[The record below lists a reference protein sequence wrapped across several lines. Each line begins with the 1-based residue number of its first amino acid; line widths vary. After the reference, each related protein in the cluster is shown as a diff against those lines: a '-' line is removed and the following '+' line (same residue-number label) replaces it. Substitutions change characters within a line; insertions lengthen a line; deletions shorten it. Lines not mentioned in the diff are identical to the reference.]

1 MPQLQSV
8 REFLDHFAPPI
19 LAESWDNTGLLAG
32 DPVMEVRRVM
42 TCLTITPDTAAEAI
56 AQQAD
61 LIVSHHPLPFRPLQK
76 LVTETTPGRLVWE
89 LLTHRIAI
97 YSPHTSFD
105 SALHGI
111 NQSLADGL
119 ELVETQPLVVPAD
132 APPGT
137 GTGRIGRV
145 QPVQSLRTMA
155 DRLKRFLVLP
165 GLQFVGS
172 LEMPIERVAIAC
184 GAAGELLTPARNA
197 GCQLLVLGETNLHTC
212 LEAQA
217 TGVALLLPGHFASER
232 FAVEDLA
239 ERLGAQFS
247 ELEVWASSVER
258 DPLNWF

>member
-32 DPVMEVRRVM
+32 DPGMDVHRVM

-105 SALHGI
+105 SALYGI

-119 ELVETQPLVVPAD
+119 GLIDTQPLIVPAD

-137 GTGRIGRV
+137 GTGRLGRV
-145 QPVQSLRTMA
+145 QPEVSLRAMA
-155 DRLKRFLVLP
+155 ERLKRFLVLP
-165 GLQFVGS
+165 GLQYVGP
-172 LEMPIERVAIAC
+172 LDMPIERVAIAC
-184 GAAGELLTPARNA
+184 GAAGELLTSARRA
-197 GCQLLVLGETNLHTC
+197 GCHLLVLGETNLHTC

-217 TGVALLLPGHFASER
+217 TGVALLLPGHYASER

-239 ERLGAQFS
+239 ERLGAQFGDV
-247 ELEVWASSVER
+247 EVWASSVER
-258 DPLNWF
+258 DPLNWV

>member
-32 DPVMEVRRVM
+32 DPGMDVHRVM

-105 SALHGI
+105 SALYGI
-111 NQSLADGL
+111 NQSLAEGL
-119 ELVETQPLVVPAD
+119 GLIDTQPLSVPAD

-145 QPVQSLRTMA
+145 QPEVSLRTMA
-155 DRLKRFLVLP
+155 ERLKRFLVLP
-165 GLQFVGS
+165 GLQYVGP
-172 LEMPIERVAIAC
+172 LDRPIERVAIAC
-184 GAAGELLTPARNA
+184 GAAGELLTSARRA
-197 GCQLLVLGETNLHTC
+197 GCHLLVLGETNLHTC

-217 TGVALLLPGHFASER
+217 TGVALLLPGHYASER

-239 ERLGAQFS
+239 ERLGALFGDV
-247 ELEVWASSVER
+247 EVWASSVER
-258 DPLNWF
+258 DPLNWV

>member
-8 REFLDHFAPPI
+8 RAFLDDFAPPI

-32 DPVMEVRRVM
+32 DPDMEVRCAM

-56 AQQAD
+56 LRQAD
-61 LIVSHHPLPFRPLQK
+61 LIVSHHPLPFHPLQK
-76 LVTETTPGRLVWE
+76 LVTETTPGRLLWE

-105 SALHGI
+105 SAQYGI
-111 NQSLADGL
+111 NQSLAEGL
-119 ELVETQPLVVPAD
+119 GLIDTQPLIVPTD

-137 GTGRIGRV
+137 GTGRMGRV
-145 QPVQSLRTMA
+145 VPVSSLREMA
-155 DRLKRFLVLP
+155 DRLKCFLVLP
-165 GLQFVGS
+165 GLQYVGP

-184 GAAGELLTPARNA
+184 GAAGELLTSARRA
-197 GCQLLVLGETNLHTC
+197 GCHLLVLGETNLHTC

-217 TGVALLLPGHFASER
+217 TGVALLLAGHFASER

-239 ERLGAQFS
+239 DRIRARFAD
-247 ELEVWASSVER
+247 LEVWASSVER
-258 DPLNWF
+258 DPLNWC

>member
-1 MPQLQSV
+1 MDV
-8 REFLDHFAPPI
+8 H
-19 LAESWDNTGLLAG
+19 
-32 DPVMEVRRVM
+32 RVM

-56 AQQAD
+56 TQQAD

-105 SALHGI
+105 SAQYGI
-111 NQSLADGL
+111 NQSLAEGL
-119 ELVETQPLVVPAD
+119 GLIDTQPLIVPAE

-137 GTGRIGRV
+137 GTGRMGRV
-145 QPVQSLRTMA
+145 QPVASLRAMA
-155 DRLKRFLVLP
+155 ERLKRFLVLP
-165 GLQFVGS
+165 GLQYVG
-172 LEMPIERVAIAC
+172 LLDMPIERVAIAC
-184 GAAGELLTPARNA
+184 GAAGELLTPARHA

-217 TGVALLLPGHFASER
+217 TGVALLLPGHYASER

-247 ELEVWASSVER
+247 DVEVWASSVER
-258 DPLNWF
+258 DPLNWV